1 MRRGSERFG
10 KTHLST
16 YENGPDGF
24 YETWQVVDNK
34 TGTSLR
40 ISAPSATVA
49 TWLSDLSLAQ
59 DFRFWYETYWRESKD
74 ERPKKKP
81 RRYKKK

>member
-10 KTHLST
+10 REHLST
-16 YENGPDGF
+16 YENGPDNF
-24 YETWQVVDNK
+24 ETWRVVDNK
-34 TGTSLR
+34 TGASLR
-40 ISAPSATVA
+40 ISASSATAA

-59 DFRFWYETYWRESKD
+59 DFGFWYDNYWRESKD
-74 ERPKKKP
+74 EQPKKKP